1 VLRISKKLLFLLA
14 LLPWTAYAT
23 ELASLEPQADIQQYR
38 CEIITQYAYLY
49 KISSDYGNILV
60 NEDEVNIFHASKSA
74 VESFDEVLGEL
85 KAMDVPVRMGE
96 SHQILIKSVHSY
108 TQSASNMQKAI
119 GIFIGE
125 YDGNEHDSLELIDE
139 SEKQVILGN
148 KHLAKSLD
156 MYDNSFVLD
165 DGSF

>member
-38 CEIITQYAYLY
+38 CKIITQYAYLY

-85 KAMDVPVRMGE
+85 KAMDIPVQMGE
-96 SHQILIKSVHSY
+96 SHQILINRCIHTRKVP
-108 TQSASNMQKAI
+108 
-119 GIFIGE
+119 
-125 YDGNEHDSLELIDE
+125 
-139 SEKQVILGN
+139 VICKKL
-148 KHLAKSLD
+148 
-156 MYDNSFVLD
+156 
-165 DGSF
+165 